1 MTKISVILATYNEEK
16 NIKDCLESVKWADEI
31 VIVDGS
37 STDKT
42 VKIAKKF
49 TDRIFVRENPLMFH
63 INKQFAIEKATG
75 DWILYLDAD
84 ERVTPQLK
92 KEILSTI
99 HHPEPEQ
106 SSVQGSPKPSSALV
120 YGHPPSTIHQPVAF
134 LLRRRNFFLGKEMF
148 PDKVH
153 RLFRKTNLKGWRGP
167 LHESPVFVGD
177 EGELINSLIHFS
189 HRDISLMLEGTLEWS
204 KIEADLRF
212 KAGHPLVCRWRLI
225 RVMLSEF
232 FRRFFKEK
240 GFRFGVE
247 GFIESVYQSFSLF
260 ITYVRLWEKQR
271 EKPLKETYKELE
283 QKMLGD

>member
-1 MTKISVILATYNEEK
+1 MRLSVIVLTKNEEEMIEGCLK
-16 NIKDCLESVKWADEI
+16 SAQSLGEILLIDDC
-31 VIVDGS
+31 
-37 STDKT
+37 STDRT
-42 VKIAKKF
+42 LEIARKY
-49 TDRIFVRENPLMFH
+49 TDKIFVHKKKDFSDQRNFGL
-63 INKQFAIEKATG
+63 KKATG
-75 DWILYLDAD
+75 DWVFYLDAD
-84 ERVTPQLK
+84 ERVTPQLQE
-92 KEILSTI
+92 EISSII

-120 YGHPPSTIHQPVAF
+120 YGHPSPIIHQPVAF
-134 LLRRRNFFLGKEMF
+134 LLKRRNFFLGKEMF

>member
-1 MTKISVILATYNEEK
+1 MRLSVIVLTKNEEEMIEGCLK
-16 NIKDCLESVKWADEI
+16 SAQSLGEILLIDDC
-31 VIVDGS
+31 
-37 STDKT
+37 STDRT
-42 VKIAKKF
+42 LEIARKY
-49 TDRIFVRENPLMFH
+49 TDKIFVHKKKDFSDQRHFGF
-63 INKQFAIEKATG
+63 KKASG
-75 DWILYLDAD
+75 DWVFYLDAD
-84 ERVTPQLK
+84 ERVTSKLK
-92 KEILSTI
+92 EEISSII
-99 HHPEPEQ
+99 HHP
-106 SSVQGSPKPSSALV
+106 SSI
-120 YGHPPSTIHQPVAF
+120 IHQPVAF

-153 RLFRKTNLKGWRGP
+153 RLFRKKNLKGWRGP

-189 HRDISLMLEGTLEWS
+189 HRDVSLMLEGTLEWS

-247 GFIESVYQSFSLF
+247 GFIESVYQSFSVF
-260 ITYVRLWEKQR
+260 ITYVRLWERQR